1 MSPLFWT
8 FFDKTH
14 FPALTA
20 EWTHTLKSLFLL
32 SVHSYIMC
40 ILMSADLKK
49 CAVILSPRLNFEKLC
64 SYFIGQLDLP
74 SFTPIQNEVRS
85 FKGDIHHHH
94 HHHHTPET
102 SYTPG
107 AAALS
112 RPRSCNRLIRNVS
125 YLTLRR
131 NDCWGKR
138 NRPNA
143 TCCTVHLILNIIDP
157 YVSWAPG
164 LYHTCIYIHSQSLL
178 KYVMVQ

>member
-1 MSPLFWT
+1 MRTLVLTKNIGSMT
-8 FFDKTH
+8 FLKFIWCSFFSFDQTITSEFEGWRTNVSTFLNFLWQNTH
-14 FPALTA
+14 FPALTT
-20 EWTHTLKSLFLL
+20 EWTHSHKSLFLL

-49 CAVILSPRLNFEKLC
+49 CAVILSPSLNFGKLC
-64 SYFIGQLDLP
+64 TYFIGQLDLP

-85 FKGDIHHHH
+85 FKGDIHH

-125 YLTLRR
+125 
-131 NDCWGKR
+131 
-138 NRPNA
+138 
-143 TCCTVHLILNIIDP
+143 LI
-157 YVSWAPG
+157 
-164 LYHTCIYIHSQSLL
+164 
-178 KYVMVQ
+178 